1 MVKVRIDFD
10 GHVEELKG
18 ESIAAVIPEGEGTYQ
33 ILMGDADAKTIAIN
47 LAEGIPHILEKVSD
61 NRSEYVFAMIYMH
74 MKISEKIT
82 EEVKSGSVNP
92 LVNEIAKAYLK
103 ETQ

>member
-18 ESIAAVIPEGEGTYQ
+18 ESIAAVIHEGKGTYQ
-33 ILMGDADAKTIAIN
+33 ILVGDADAKTIAIN
-47 LAEGIPHILEKVSD
+47 LSEGIPKILEKASD
-61 NRSEYVFAMIYMH
+61 NRSEYVFAMIYVY

-82 EEVKSGSVNP
+82 EEVKSGGVNP
-92 LVNEIAKAYLK
+92 LVNELAKTYLK

>member
-10 GHVEELKG
+10 GHVKELKG
-18 ESIAAVIPEGEGTYQ
+18 ESIAAVIPEGKGAYQ
-33 ILMGDADAKTIAIN
+33 VLMGDANAKTIAIN
-47 LAEGIPHILEKVSD
+47 LSEGIPKILEKASD
-61 NRSEYVFAMIYMH
+61 NRSEYVFAMIYMY

-82 EEVKSGSVNP
+82 EEIKAGSVNP
-92 LVNEIAKAYLK
+92 LVNVLAKTYLK

>member
-18 ESIAAVIPEGEGTYQ
+18 ESIAAVIPEGKGAYQ
-33 ILMGDADAKTIAIN
+33 VLMGDADAKTIAIN
-47 LAEGIPHILEKVSD
+47 LSEGIPKILEKASD
-61 NRSEYVFAMIYMH
+61 NRSEYVFAMIYVY

-82 EEVKSGSVNP
+82 EEVKSGGVNP
-92 LVNEIAKAYLK
+92 LVNELAKTYLK